1 MYLICNVTEGLKKS
15 MSRSSSWYLAILS
28 HLVAIDIPEVDTECF
43 IVCHLMK
50 QEPMKL
56 SYHPSSFGGH
66 GRSGGSRDIMVSVYH
81 VTFQDQVITGKYDF
95 IVRSSSK

>member
-1 MYLICNVTEGLKKS
+1 MMYLICNVTEGLKKS
-15 MSRSSSWYLAILS
+15 MLFMVSGHLVTFGGHRYSSSRYIMFL
-28 HLVAIDIPEVDTECF
+28 
-43 IVCHLMK
+43 VCHLMK

-66 GRSGGSRDIMVSVYH
+66 GHSGGSRDIMVSVYH